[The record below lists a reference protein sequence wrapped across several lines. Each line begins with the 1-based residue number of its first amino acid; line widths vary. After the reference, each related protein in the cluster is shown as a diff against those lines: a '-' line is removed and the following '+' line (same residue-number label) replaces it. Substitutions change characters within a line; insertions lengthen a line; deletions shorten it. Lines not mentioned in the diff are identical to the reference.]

1 MIRHPSLL
9 TLSREHHRALVLAK
23 RAAQAAGGDNEAQ
36 QAMCA
41 HIAAT
46 FAAELEPHFCCEER
60 DLPPL
65 LGDAA
70 GQPLLS
76 RFAADHAAL
85 RRLAGELA
93 EGRGELLAEFATL
106 LAAHVRFEERELFPS
121 IEQVL
126 AEPG

>member
-23 RAAQAAGGDNEAQ
+23 RAAQAACGDREAQ
-36 QAMCA
+36 QTMCA
-41 HIAAT
+41 HVAVT
-46 FAAELEPHFCCEER
+46 FAAELEPHFCGEER

-65 LGDAA
+65 LSDAA

-93 EGRGELLAEFATL
+93 EGRGELLAEFADL
-106 LAAHVRFEERELFPS
+106 LAAHVRFEERELFPA
-121 IEQVL
+121 IEQAL
-126 AEPG
+126 AEPR